1 MSSPLP
7 APGDDVTTEKERSDI
22 ASPDVASPEIESV
35 DVESASVGLKQR
47 ILTIVRS
54 WRNWRSLRTRYRLL
68 ALLFGFG
75 FVFVIA
81 AYSISTSPAVAPA
94 APEPKKLSSAKRFD
108 QIFEQ
113 LSKSDETI
121 ARLDAFVITDA
132 MLRKLTTIDRLTTI
146 QVKTDSVILPTIE
159 KLSQMPKLEQLHI
172 RGASVDDAMLA
183 ELAKSSSIWL
193 LNLPSADVSPEAV
206 EGLGKMPALRQ
217 LRLGIKGGDNR
228 HGRAI
233 STLSRL
239 RSVHLIGVAITDEGL
254 RPLSE
259 MPQLESLYLDD
270 TAVTDTG
277 WEWLIQENT
286 HLHIHVDQKHHDRDP
301 QKH

>member
-1 MSSPLP
+1 
-7 APGDDVTTEKERSDI
+7 
-22 ASPDVASPEIESV
+22 
-35 DVESASVGLKQR
+35 
-47 ILTIVRS
+47 
-54 WRNWRSLRTRYRLL
+54 
-68 ALLFGFG
+68 LFGIV

-81 AYSISTSPAVAPA
+81 LYAIFFSPAVAPIA
-94 APEPKKLSSAKRFD
+94 TEPKEPSHAVRFE

-113 LSKSDETI
+113 LSKSEETI

-146 QVKTDSVILPTIE
+146 QVNTDSIILPTIE

-172 RGASVDDAMLA
+172 RGASLDDAMFM
-183 ELAKSSSIWL
+183 ELTKSLSIWL
-193 LNLPSADVSPEAV
+193 LNFPSANVSPEAI

-217 LRLGIKGGDNR
+217 LRLGIKGGDNQ

-239 RSVHLIGVAITDEGL
+239 RSVHLIGIAITDEGL
-254 RPLSE
+254 RPLTE

-277 WEWLIQENT
+277 WEWLVQENT
-286 HLHIHVDQKHHDRDP
+286 HLHVHVNQKHHDRDP